1 MMTFYLTKYI
11 NSFSIPEI
19 DENEDIA
26 ETIEYQLSDTELRDT
41 LIIVISDKYFHG
53 ILHNEIRKMLED
65 LDDDYNLCETYR
77 EEITEYLNNNL
88 DL

>member
-1 MMTFYLTKYI
+1 MMTLYLTKHI
-11 NSFSIPEI
+11 SSFSIPEI
-19 DENEDIA
+19 DENEDIT
-26 ETIEYQLSDTELRDT
+26 ETIEYPISDKELRDI
-41 LIIVISDKYFHG
+41 LIIVISDKYFNG

-65 LDDDYNLCETYR
+65 LDDDYNLGETYR